1 MSQQEFFSH
10 GLRRAEQQARH
21 TFGDDGHRLTGI
33 ERGLIERLT
42 VGEGEVEHRPELA
55 VRLAHI
61 DRRSGLAGQADRLG
75 QRIDHID
82 GDGLGRRQLA
92 VDFFQRSCT
101 PRTVA
106 VAVAPRFV
114 GDAAPLHVQKAVAVA
129 FGRKRLDLHLLHHH
143 HQHDEEDGKGRT
155 RHRHPAD
162 ERLLAELR
170 PGLLEILL
178 DHLFNEE
185 L

>member
-1 MSQQEFFSH
+1 MQE
-10 GLRRAEQQARH
+10 
-21 TFGDDGHRLTGI
+21 
-33 ERGLIERLT
+33 
-42 VGEGEVEHRPELA
+42 
-55 VRLAHI
+55 
-61 DRRSGLAGQADRLG
+61 
-75 QRIDHID
+75 
-82 GDGLGRRQLA
+82 
-92 VDFFQRSCT
+92 
-101 PRTVA
+101 
-106 VAVAPRFV
+106 
-114 GDAAPLHVQKAVAVA
+114 AVAVA

-143 HQHDEEDGKGRT
+143 YQHDEEDGKGRT